1 MATTERK
8 ITLVVRTKPRR
19 ARYDLIGTVKI
30 TPDAEIALR
39 DLNARTGLSMRQIAS
54 SLIQQAAACV
64 DIVEV

>member
-39 DLNARTGLSMRQIAS
+39 DLNARTGL
-54 SLIQQAAACV
+54 
-64 DIVEV
+64 